1 MPYSLTSNLLV
12 SKPGVWN
19 HWDYTCTDSILA
31 WIRVLLCS
39 GPRQVV
45 NAFTFVSVYQ
55 SKLAVSESS
64 VEGSITGF
72 FEKIGALAE
81 EDYQQAVIL
90 FGMCFTFV
98 IWVFSALFL
107 LAAVLFYVFFLWHW
121 LPRAD
126 GGLRGYCAR
135 KVNQALRKI
144 VTKKVNKALAKS
156 QAKQEKA
163 MAEKPILD
171 RAATLPTLPNIV
183 PGPSPMPTKSDA
195 LPEMPSLARAETGTT
210 LPAYS
215 SRGGTPGNIEME
227 SMSSRRP
234 IPSRTGTMGTMGS
247 AASYSS
253 KTPLVGAAADISE
266 SDIPSVPPINPASL
280 QQARQPGMGHAH
292 SGSNS
297 SMRNGDAMSTYSA
310 STRAPGP
317 RDMYGPPAGGRDNFS
332 RPNPGPGPRQ
342 YEAYNPEANRGS
354 PAPSAYQR
362 GMPAQRPYDGYG
374 SNQQFRSATGPM
386 APNGPQYGSQ
396 YGPQNPPQRNMTAPM
411 PQRGPGGGY
420 NERSQAPQDFRAPPP
435 RQDFDRSGTPQS
447 QRGGPYGYDVEG
459 QRNRGYGW

>member
-1 MPYSLTSNLLV
+1 MESTLPYSLTSNLLV

-266 SDIPSVPPINPASL
+266 IG
-280 QQARQPGMGHAH
+280 RAH
-292 SGSNS
+292 
-297 SMRNGDAMSTYSA
+297 
-310 STRAPGP
+310 
-317 RDMYGPPAGGRDNFS
+317 
-332 RPNPGPGPRQ
+332 
-342 YEAYNPEANRGS
+342 
-354 PAPSAYQR
+354 
-362 GMPAQRPYDGYG
+362 
-374 SNQQFRSATGPM
+374 
-386 APNGPQYGSQ
+386 
-396 YGPQNPPQRNMTAPM
+396 
-411 PQRGPGGGY
+411 
-420 NERSQAPQDFRAPPP
+420 
-435 RQDFDRSGTPQS
+435 
-447 QRGGPYGYDVEG
+447 V
-459 QRNRGYGW
+459 